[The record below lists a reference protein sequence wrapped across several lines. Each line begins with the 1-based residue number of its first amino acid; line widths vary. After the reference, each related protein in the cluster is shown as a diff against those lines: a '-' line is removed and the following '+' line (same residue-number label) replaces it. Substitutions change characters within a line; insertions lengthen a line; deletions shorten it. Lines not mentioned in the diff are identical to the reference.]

1 MALSLL
7 KNMPVMKKITTIN
20 LKMKGGGW
28 EEIVSRSEI
37 HEGAGRW

>member
-1 MALSLL
+1 
-7 KNMPVMKKITTIN
+7 MKKITTIN

-37 HEGAGRW
+37 HKGAGR